1 MPAEQRGIPLFV
13 ALTSRYPK
21 SHMGGAPGGVD
32 SLSRNLFPVFDL
44 NDGGSVF
51 ASALSLFPIF
61 NVRIIRPIQ
70 FLEPGYAIPTGNR
83 FRLHADLPVVT
94 SRTGASYILM
104 PSRCPFFNPRFV
116 SRQRPSGLPCG
127 FPQDDTHRGIYGFRI
142 SAPGRGICNRD
153 VFVESRKMHQ
163 IPRPF
168 SVVVRTTKSGM

>member
-1 MPAEQRGIPLFV
+1 VPAEQRGIPLFV

-94 SRTGASYILM
+94 SRTGASHRLL
-104 PSRCPFFNPRFV
+104 PPAARSSTLGSSHV
-116 SRQRPSGLPCG
+116 SDLPD
-127 FPQDDTHRGIYGFRI
+127 FLVD
-142 SAPGRGICNRD
+142 
-153 VFVESRKMHQ
+153 SRKM
-163 IPRPF
+163 IPIEVSTDFGFPLPDAESAIAMSLSNPGRCTRF
-168 SVVVRTTKSGM
+168 HARFR